1 MMYDARP
8 SPAAAQRPLPQ
19 AGEVNPL
26 HFSRLREKVASAC
39 ETDEGSLPLWLPL
52 RHTLPHATA

>member
-19 AGEVNPL
+19 AGEVKMF
-26 HFSRLREKVASAC
+26 HFSRLREKVAKAKP
-39 ETDEGSLPLWLPL
+39 ETDEG
-52 RHTLPHATA
+52 RAR